1 MTTAPGGR
9 GGGLGAAFV
18 AASREGR
25 RSLLRNHGG
34 GHAAV
39 SNLELFFDLVYVFAV
54 TQLSH
59 LLLHDQTWL
68 GALET
73 AVLFFAV
80 WWAWMYT
87 TWATNWID
95 PDRALNRLV
104 IGAVMVAS
112 LVMACALPDAF
123 AGGGVQFVG
132 GYVAVQLGRTL
143 YTSYAMGEWRGENN
157 SNLLRASIWF
167 AVAAIPWIGGLFTA
181 DVGLRLACWM
191 VALAIEYS
199 GPMAFFWVP
208 GIGRSGPSDWVISG
222 THMAERCALF
232 IIIALGEGLVMIGAT
247 YATAEAAPGIG
258 WALLAAFAGS
268 FAMWWIYFDLGARRG
283 AEHIATHTNPG
294 LIARQAFTYWH
305 IPIVAGIIVLAVA
318 DELVLAHPLEATQAD
333 FTLILAVGMTLFLWG
348 TMTFKKISSGRP
360 WYPLSHA
367 VGLWLT
373 LLLAL
378 ASLVFHPSRLA
389 LSVGG
394 TLVFAVVALWEW
406 VSFHGG
412 WIERMER
419 RDWRIGHALR
429 RYSNRRRA
437 RREARASQ
445 RG

>member
-1 MTTAPGGR
+1 MTEAR
-9 GGGLGAAFV
+9 GGLGAAFV

-59 LLLHDQTWL
+59 LLLHDLSWL

-80 WWAWMYT
+80 WWAWMFT

-95 PDRALNRLV
+95 PDRAVNRLV

-112 LVMACALPDAF
+112 LVMACALPEAF
-123 AGGGVQFVG
+123 NDHAGQFAI

-143 YTSYAMGEWRGENN
+143 YTSYAMGEWQRD
-157 SNLLRASIWF
+157 SNTNMLRAAIWF
-167 AVAAIPWIGGLFTA
+167 AVAAIPWIAGVLVTDTA
-181 DVGLRLACWM
+181 LRLVCWI
-191 VALAIEYS
+191 VALAVEYT
-199 GPMAFFWVP
+199 GPLAFFWVP
-208 GIGRSGPSDWVISG
+208 GIGRSGPRDWVISG
-222 THMAERCALF
+222 SHMAERCALF

-247 YATAEAAPGIG
+247 YATAQAAPGLG

-283 AEHIATHTNPG
+283 AEHIASHTNPG

-318 DELVLAHPLEATQAD
+318 DELVLAHPLEPSHFD
-333 FTLILAVGMTLFLWG
+333 FVLIVTAGMTSFLIG

-367 VGLWLT
+367 IGLWLT
-373 LLLAL
+373 ALLAL
-378 ASLVFHPSRLA
+378 FGLIFHPSHLA
-389 LSVGG
+389 LSIAG
-394 TLVFAVVALWEW
+394 TIVFAIVALWEW

-419 RDWRIGHALR
+419 RDWRLGHALR

-437 RREARASQ
+437 IREARSAP